1 MAEFS
6 KISVKAATITGAV
19 LGVLCGIFWSAWGMT
34 GLSYAG
40 MGMMGAL
47 FGAWGVAGAII
58 ANVILGAIVG
68 ALIGIIYN
76 WALSLK

>member
-6 KISVKAATITGAV
+6 KINVKAATITGGI
-19 LGVLCGIFWSAWGMT
+19 LGVLCGIFWSVWGMM

-40 MGMMGAL
+40 MGMMGYMYGSL
-47 FGAWGVAGAII
+47 GVAGAIV
-58 ANVILGAIVG
+58 ANIVLGAVVG
-68 ALIGIIYN
+68 ALIGIVYN